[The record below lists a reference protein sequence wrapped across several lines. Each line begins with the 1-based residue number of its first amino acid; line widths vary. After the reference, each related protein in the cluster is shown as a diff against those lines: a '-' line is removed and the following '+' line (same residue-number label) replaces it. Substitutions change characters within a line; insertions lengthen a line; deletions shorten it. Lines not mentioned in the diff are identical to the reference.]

1 MLKVQNIRAYYDNL
15 IVLKNLSMH
24 INENEIVTLIGANG
38 SGKSTLLKCIVG
50 LLPPSQGVILF
61 QEEDISHLPPEKIV
75 RRGIALVPEG
85 RHIFAPLSV
94 MDNLTL
100 GAYARSGAQGKKEIA
115 GDMERMFELFPHLKN
130 RLKQLAGTLSG
141 GEQQMLAIARALMS
155 RPKILLLDEPSM
167 GLAPLIVEEIFHKI
181 VRLRSEEKTT
191 ILLVEQNAEM
201 ALEISDRGY
210 VLETGKIVYQGSRED
225 LLENAEIKRAYLGH
239 EIIDNI
245 SLSPREVGP

>member
-1 MLKVQNIRAYYDNL
+1 MLKVQNIRASYDNL
-15 IVLKNLSMH
+15 IVVNNLSMH

-225 LLENAEIKRAYLGH
+225 LLENEEIKRAYMGH
-239 EIIDNI
+239 
-245 SLSPREVGP
+245 

>member
-181 VRLRSEEKTT
+181 VRLRSEEKTN

>member
-15 IVLKNLSMH
+15 IVLKNLSVH
-24 INENEIVTLIGANG
+24 IKEGEIVSLIGANG

-50 LLPPSQGVILF
+50 LLPPRQGMILF
-61 QEEDISHLPPEKIV
+61 QGEDISRLPPEKIV
-75 RRGIALVPEG
+75 RKGIALVPEG

-94 MDNLTL
+94 IDNLVL
-100 GAYARSGAQGKKEIA
+100 GAYGRSNGRDKREIA
-115 GDMERMFELFPHLKN
+115 GDMERMFEMFPHLRN

-155 RPKILLLDEPSM
+155 RPRILLLDEPSM
-167 GLAPLIVEEIFHKI
+167 GLAPLIVEDIFDKI
-181 VRLRSEEKTT
+181 VRLRNEEKTT

-201 ALEISDRGY
+201 ALGISDRGY

-225 LLENAEIKRAYLGH
+225 LLENEEVKRAYLGH
-239 EIIDNI
+239 
-245 SLSPREVGP
+245 

>member
-115 GDMERMFELFPHLKN
+115 GDMERMLELFPHLKN